1 MSNTKLLL
9 NQMTVAGF
17 APAKVIEIVNDGQ
30 IHRYQVKDDR
40 AGSLNGWYIC
50 FGDCMVAG
58 SWRTGHQQTFFTDDF
73 RKLSADEQHRIKLE
87 RERAVEQARK
97 AREEDAK
104 KAAIRLLL
112 RWDNSL
118 PATDEHPYLRC
129 KRIPAHGL
137 RQRGNRL
144 LIPLRD
150 IHEKLWSLQYIDPD
164 GNKRFAAGGR
174 IRGCMHLIGKIETVV
189 IIAEGYA
196 TAASLHA
203 MTGYPVVTAFN
214 AGNLKAVAMALRE
227 RYPKAKIIVAA
238 DNDRFSKVN
247 TGILKANEAAKAV
260 GGKVICPR
268 FAADEPGTDYSDIYI
283 RMCNDER

>member
-1 MSNTKLLL
+1 MSSDFLQ
-9 NQMTVAGF
+9 QMTTAGL
-17 APAKVIEIVNDGQ
+17 APAKVIKIVNDGQ
-30 IHRYQVKDDR
+30 IHRYQVEGDR

-58 SWRTGHQQTFFTDDF
+58 SWRTGYQQTFFTDDF
-73 RKLSADEQHRIKLE
+73 RKLSPVEQHRIKLE

-97 AREEDAK
+97 AREADAK
-104 KAAIRLLL
+104 KVAVKLLSC
-112 RWDNSL
+112 WDNAL
-118 PATDEHPYLRC
+118 PATDEHPYLQR

-137 RQRGNRL
+137 RRHGNRL

-174 IRGCMHLIGKIETVV
+174 IRGCMHLIGKIENVV

-214 AGNLKAVAMALRE
+214 AGNLKVVAMALRE
-227 RYPKAKIIVAA
+227 KYPKAKIIVAA

-247 TGILKANEAAKAV
+247 TGILKANEAAQAV
-260 GGKVICPR
+260 GGKVICPK

-283 RMCNDER
+283 RMCNDES